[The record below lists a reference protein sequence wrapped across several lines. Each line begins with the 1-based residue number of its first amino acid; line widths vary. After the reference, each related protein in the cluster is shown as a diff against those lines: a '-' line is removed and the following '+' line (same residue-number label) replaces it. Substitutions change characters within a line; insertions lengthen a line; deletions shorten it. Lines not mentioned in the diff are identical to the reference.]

1 MTLLNPTPRTGLR
14 KGLRTALAPLALTT
28 LLVACTDSA
37 EITQTTPAPNTAT
50 PPATEETLLLQAPP
64 AWLRIEEQ
72 TSDAFRLAEYVPAG
86 QDKDDWNDRL
96 FIEANAL
103 KPLPD
108 PITFLEGMGK
118 ALKKECTGSNHSNV
132 HSGFENG
139 YPTSVRL
146 LICNKSN
153 VNARSEVSII
163 KAIQGEDFFYVISR
177 ARRSDALQNDTPPL
191 TNKEMGEWSLYMRSV
206 KVCDPRTDKHPCPV
220 TSRGATSGR

>member
-1 MTLLNPTPRTGLR
+1 MIANKHITQRALTSLALATLL
-14 KGLRTALAPLALTT
+14 A
-28 LLVACTDSA
+28 ACTDSA
-37 EITQTTPAPNTAT
+37 STGQTVPSPNAAT

-64 AWLRIEEQ
+64 AWLRIEGQSSE
-72 TSDAFRLAEYVPAG
+72 AFRLAEYVPAG

-108 PITFLEGMGK
+108 PINFLETMGE
-118 ALKKECTGSNHSNV
+118 ALKKECTGFNHTNI

-153 VNARSEVSII
+153 VTARSEVSII
-163 KAIQGEDFFYVISR
+163 KAIQGEDFFYVVSR
-177 ARRSDALQNDTPPL
+177 ARRSDALQNDQSPL
-191 TNKEMGEWSLYMRSV
+191 TNKEMGEWSLYMRSI
-206 KVCDPRTDKHPCPV
+206 KVCDPRTDKHPCPENV
-220 TSRGATSGR
+220 RGTTGR

>member
-1 MTLLNPTPRTGLR
+1 MILINQTTRR
-14 KGLRTALAPLALTT
+14 ALIPLALAT

-37 EITQTTPAPNTAT
+37 STGQTAPSPNAAT

-72 TSDAFRLAEYVPAG
+72 ASEAFRLAEYIPAG
-86 QDKDDWNDRL
+86 QDKEDWNDRL

-108 PITFLEGMGK
+108 PINFLESMGE
-118 ALKKECTGSNHSNV
+118 ALKKECSGFNHANV

-153 VNARSEVSII
+153 VTARSEVSII
-163 KAIQGEDFFYVISR
+163 KAIQGEDYFYVISR
-177 ARRSDALQNDTPPL
+177 ARRSDALQNDEPPL
-191 TNKEMGEWSLYMRSV
+191 TDKEMGEWSLYMRSI
-206 KVCDPRTDKHPCPV
+206 KVCDPRTDKHPCPEN
-220 TSRGATSGR
+220 TLGTTAGR